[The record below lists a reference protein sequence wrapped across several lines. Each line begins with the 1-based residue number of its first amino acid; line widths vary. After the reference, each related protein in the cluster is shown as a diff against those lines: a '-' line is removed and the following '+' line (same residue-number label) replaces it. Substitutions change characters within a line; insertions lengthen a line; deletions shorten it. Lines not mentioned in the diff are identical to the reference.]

1 MQLII
6 HIRSEFVDCSN
17 SIEYTCSCNPNS
29 FFCANHYIRH
39 MKIPGIHR
47 EINIFERNREVP
59 IKAVAAAEF
68 IDADNLKIIE
78 SGEKLV
84 KNIKSSF
91 IDINKQVDERKQII
105 FNNINSNTLDDRT
118 EKLIED
124 SVTAKYKIKGEV
136 KESATEFF
144 DMFQDQPT
152 AKSNRTPTT
161 EGETITKTNKSNCY
175 KNICCLMV
183 ICILIVWLSVISFYV
198 FNTDDKIESKNED
211 KTEPRNN
218 ALIKLENQILKLNE
232 KIQDLNY
239 TLEQYGIQLR
249 DFASDFSSLQQNQR
263 CSSSNDIYIIS
274 GAMDNTI
281 RIWNLLEKTQEAV
294 LEGHTNAVV
303 SVVVSCDN
311 KYIISGACDNTIRI
325 WNILEQKQ
333 EAVLV
338 GHTDWVYSVA
348 ISSDKKYIVSGSRD
362 SSIRIWNFLDR
373 TLNGV
378 LLGHSWIVRCVVIT
392 ADNKYIVSGSLDNT
406 IRIWNLLEKNK
417 KLFWKDILIM

>member
-1 MQLII
+1 MDS
-6 HIRSEFVDCSN
+6 RCEFVDCSN
-17 SIEYTCSCNPNS
+17 SVEYSCSCNPNS
-29 FFCANHYIRH
+29 FFCASHYIRH

-118 EKLIED
+118 EKLIEN

-136 KESATEFF
+136 KESAMEFF

-152 AKSNRTPTT
+152 AKSNKTPTT
-161 EGETITKTNKSNCY
+161 EGETITKTNKSSCY
-175 KNICCLMV
+175 KNNCCLIV
-183 ICILIVWLSVISFYV
+183 ICILVVWLSVISFYV
-198 FNTDDKIESKNED
+198 FNAVDKVES
-211 KTEPRNN
+211 RND
-218 ALIKLENQILKLNE
+218 ALIKLENQVSKLNE
-232 KIQDLNY
+232 KFQELNY
-239 TLEQYGIQLR
+239 TMEQYGIQLR
-249 DFASDFSSLQQNQR
+249 DFAADLSSLQRNQK

-274 GAMDNTI
+274 GSMDGTI
-281 RIWNLLEKTQEAV
+281 RIWNLLNKTQEAV
-294 LEGHTNAVV
+294 LEDHNSSVT

-311 KYIISGACDNTIRI
+311 KYIISGAFFDDTIRI
-325 WNILEQKQ
+325 WNILEKKL

-338 GHTDWVYSVA
+338 GHTD
-348 ISSDKKYIVSGSRD
+348 
-362 SSIRIWNFLDR
+362 
-373 TLNGV
+373 
-378 LLGHSWIVRCVVIT
+378 
-392 ADNKYIVSGSLDNT
+392 
-406 IRIWNLLEKNK
+406 
-417 KLFWKDILIM
+417 